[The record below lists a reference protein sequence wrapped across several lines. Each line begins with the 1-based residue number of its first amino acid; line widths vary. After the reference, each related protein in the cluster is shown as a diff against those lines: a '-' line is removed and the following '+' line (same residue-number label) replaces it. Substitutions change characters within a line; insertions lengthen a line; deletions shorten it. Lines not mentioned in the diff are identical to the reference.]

1 MRTFPESQVV
11 RLAEA
16 GVRLGVTPTHYLAEG
31 VYNQV
36 WDVRSSSVKLKN
48 KPLVMRISHQ
58 PIKISEIQDELTLYK
73 TMHNL
78 KIGLPFVNGFIKYET
93 KDTGTLAIVYQK
105 ADGTLTD
112 YLRGDI
118 KYKASAQDMVLS
130 TVRAIL
136 DTSKANFFCGDI
148 KAENMLVANNEVFM
162 ADFDPVFCQQNTWI
176 PRLCKVVGSGSGQGC
191 HADHETVENI
201 KDLLSRV
208 MIFQLYICIK
218 KYSTGND
225 LAKRFNEELFRQGV
239 KSMKKPLR
247 DALRLKGA
255 KVSPLEVI
263 KQLLGDEMR
272 YDTRVLNHYSQ
283 TRGTIY
289 TREFQDVISNFMQ
302 AKTPKLRSLKMHSK
316 DSVEKSSPLKTSK
329 TSSVLKTVT
338 KRHKRKTYKKVN
350 KKMKRTV

>member
-36 WDVRSSSVKLKN
+36 WDVRSSNSKFKD
-48 KPLVMRISHQ
+48 KPLVMRISHH
-58 PIKISEIQDELTLYK
+58 PVKISEIQDELTLYK

-118 KYKASAQDMVLS
+118 KYKKSMEDMVRS

-176 PRLCKVVGSGSGQGC
+176 PRLCKVVGSKQRC
-191 HADHETVENI
+191 HAENETVENI

-218 KYSTGND
+218 KYNAGND
-225 LAKRFNEELFRQGV
+225 FAKRFNEELFRQGV

-247 DALRLKGA
+247 DSLRLGKT
-255 KVSPLEVI
+255 KVSPLQVI

-272 YDTRVLNHYSQ
+272 YDSRVLNHYSQ

-289 TREFQDVISNFMQ
+289 TQEFQDVISNFMET
-302 AKTPKLRSLKMHSK
+302 KTPKLRSLKVHSN
-316 DSVEKSSPLKTSK
+316 SVEKSSPLKTSSPSR
-329 TSSVLKTVT
+329 TSPLKTVT
-338 KRHKRKTYKKVN
+338 KRRKRRTFKKVN